1 MGDAADGVRR
11 AVPEVHAA
19 VAVVING
26 VVVVAAG
33 HELCHAHRPGVGAF
47 DGERVFVFAF
57 GEAEEVVGLFAE
69 ERRARWVVYT

>member
-19 VAVVING
+19 VAVVINR
-26 VVVVAAG
+26 VVVVAAR
-33 HELCHAHRPGVGAF
+33 HELRHAHRARIGAF
-47 DGERVFVFAF
+47 DGERIFVFAF

-69 ERRARWVVYT
+69 KWRAWRIVYT